1 MRIKEFIINRY
12 GPLSYDTPVRLGN
25 FTLLWGENEH
35 GKTLTIDALI
45 KLLLGRNVADFLRI
59 DRVEESPSGYA
70 IIEDNEGNEIK
81 VPDDGSLTS
90 IAGLS
95 TSDCRNIF
103 IIRNSELLIE
113 REGQFYT
120 EITDRLTG
128 LRTMEIG
135 RLQDILR
142 DLGKLTPGGSLRN
155 TGVEKLKTRLD
166 TARDTCDSIQ
176 ALIERVDEEE
186 LGNLEKSMV
195 EKEEEVANIAHQLLL
210 FDEARKRERFEKGK
224 DALDELE
231 NAVRELEPLE
241 IFNNEDFQLWQES
254 EKAISNANTEKSELI
269 KRLQENETLLQTGIK
284 ERQEKEREFRV
295 ISEQK
300 RQIDSNVKPA
310 LENYRGENEK
320 LATHSTSSKFWNLA
334 SLVSTALL
342 SISLIACA
350 IGRVVPLYVLAG
362 ILLLT
367 TLIAWF
373 SKFRL
378 QTTGTR
384 LAKLF
389 ASISLS
395 LAKYGL
401 NADSIEGILSNI
413 QKFEDD
419 HTKKSEELQEMK
431 RGEAVLEDRIK
442 NIREDDILQEERKIR
457 DSEEKIEGILTR
469 SGVRLLSEY
478 KTRLL
483 SREGAEK
490 SLGESIS
497 VLNSHFGRVNDNLSE
512 NIAHWQQEINELE
525 NYKARSQEVQYDEG
539 VVTQL
544 REREAELHDELGA
557 LTSVMEVFHKE
568 LEEIEKETQWIL
580 GVEAGNVPC
589 SSTVDL
595 APTYSKL
602 QEFIDEIEVRREN
615 VLGVLNILEEITN
628 EEQEKVSELFGEES
642 SITEH
647 YRDITGGL
655 YTEVLFNQ
663 QEKVRVKRRDGKPIE
678 ASKLSGGAYDQLY
691 FSIRI
696 ALGEKILKG
705 NPGFFIIDDPFIKA
719 DPTRL
724 HKQMAMLK
732 SISEKEWQIVYF
744 SAKGEVK
751 DALADDITN
760 GIINLI
766 EIDNVHV

>member
-1 MRIKEFIINRY
+1 MRIKEFLINRY
-12 GPLSYDTPVRLGN
+12 GPLSYDTPVRLGD

-45 KLLLGRNVADFLRI
+45 KLLLGRNVTDFLRI

-70 IIEDNEGNEIK
+70 VIEDNEGKEIK
-81 VPDDGSLTS
+81 VPDDGSLIS

-120 EITDRLTG
+120 EVTDRLTG

-142 DLGKLTPGGSLRN
+142 DLGRLTPGGSLRN
-155 TGVEKLKTRLD
+155 TGVEKMRTRLD
-166 TARDTCDSIQ
+166 TARDTCNNIK

-195 EKEEEVANIAHQLLL
+195 EKEEEVADITRQLLL

-224 DALDELE
+224 DALEKLE

-241 IFNNEDFQLWQES
+241 IFNNEDLQLWQES
-254 EKAISNANTEKSELI
+254 ENAISSANREKSELT
-269 KRLQENETLLQTGIK
+269 KRLQENETLLQSGIK
-284 ERQEKEREFRV
+284 ERQEKEREFQV

-310 LENYRGENEK
+310 LENYRGESEK

-342 SISLIACA
+342 AISLIACA
-350 IGRVVPLYVLAG
+350 IGRVVPLFVLAG

-367 TLIAWF
+367 ALIAWF
-373 SKFRL
+373 NKFRL
-378 QTTGTR
+378 QTTSTR

-389 ASISLS
+389 ASINLS
-395 LAKYGL
+395 LAKYEL
-401 NADSIEGILSNI
+401 NTDSIEGILSNI

-419 HTKKSEELQEMK
+419 HTKKSEELQGMK
-431 RGEAVLEDRIK
+431 REEAVLEDRIK

-457 DSEEKIEGILTR
+457 DSEEKIAGILTR
-469 SGVRLLSEY
+469 SGVKSLSEY

-497 VLNSHFGRVNDNLSE
+497 ILNSHFGRVNDNLSE
-512 NIAHWQQEINELE
+512 NIAHWQQEVSELE
-525 NYKARSQEVQYDEG
+525 NYKDRSQEAQYDEG

-544 REREAELHDELGA
+544 REREAESRDELGA
-557 LTSVMEVFHKE
+557 LTSAMEVFRKE
-568 LEEIEKETQWIL
+568 LEEIEKDTLWIL

-602 QEFIDEIEVRREN
+602 QEFIDEIEGRRKN
-615 VLGVLNILEEITN
+615 VLGVLDILEEITN

-655 YTEVLFNQ
+655 YVEVLFNQ
-663 QEKVRVKRRDGKPIE
+663 QEKVRVKQRDGKLIE

-691 FSIRI
+691 FSIRM
-696 ALGEKILKG
+696 ALGDKILKG

-724 HKQMAMLK
+724 YKQMAMLK
-732 SISEKEWQIVYF
+732 SISEKGWQIVYF